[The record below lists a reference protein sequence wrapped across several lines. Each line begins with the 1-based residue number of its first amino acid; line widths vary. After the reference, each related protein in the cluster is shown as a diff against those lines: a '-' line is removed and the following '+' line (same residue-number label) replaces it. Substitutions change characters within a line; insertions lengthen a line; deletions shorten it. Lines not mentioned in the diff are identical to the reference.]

1 MYLNKKYDLRI
12 LRNLL
17 SKGKTLK
24 YTSKV
29 NYVYTFK
36 VLLLLVKNKISK
48 LSDLRSKYSNDLETR
63 YKL

>member
-1 MYLNKKYDLRI
+1 MYLNKKYDSRI